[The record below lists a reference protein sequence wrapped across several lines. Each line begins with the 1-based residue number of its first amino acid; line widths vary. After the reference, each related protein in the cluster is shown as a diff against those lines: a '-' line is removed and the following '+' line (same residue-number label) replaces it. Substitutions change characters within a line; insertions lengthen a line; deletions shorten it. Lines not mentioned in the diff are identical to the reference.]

1 MSGRNEF
8 IQAILGQI
16 DGKISGIHTAAPG
29 KVISYE
35 GGLASVQPSLKYKVE
50 DGRVLDA
57 PVIVN
62 VPVYFPTGGSASITY
77 PIKAGDDCCIV
88 FAERSIDDWLLGG
101 EADDP
106 RKFDLTDAM
115 CFVGMKPSRSHSN
128 DAIEITHGSCKLRMP
143 EGGPVT
149 LNTDIVIG
157 GISFLGHIHPESI
170 GTVTGPPE

>member
-1 MSGRNEF
+1 MRNHNEF
-8 IQAILGQI
+8 IQALMEAV

-35 GGLASVQPSLKYKVE
+35 GGRASVQPSLKYKVE

-57 PVIVN
+57 PIIVD
-62 VPVYFPTGGSASITY
+62 VPVYFPTGGNASITY
-77 PIKAGDDCCIV
+77 PIKPGDDCCIV
-88 FAERSIDDWLLGG
+88 FSERSMDDWLKGG
-101 EADDP
+101 ESEDP
-106 RKFDLTDAM
+106 RKFDLTDGM

-128 DAIEITHGSCKLRMP
+128 DAIEITHGNCKLRMP

-157 GISFLGHIHPESI
+157 GISFLGHVHPESI
-170 GTVTGPPE
+170 GSQTGPPK

>member
-1 MSGRNEF
+1 MSNSNEF
-8 IQAILGQI
+8 MQAIIGQI
-16 DGKISGIHTAAPG
+16 DGKIAGIHTAAPG
-29 KVISYE
+29 KIISYA

-62 VPVYFPTGGSASITY
+62 VPVYFPTGGNASITY
-77 PIKAGDDCCIV
+77 PVKTGDDCCII

-101 EADDP
+101 ESEDP

-128 DAIEITHGSCKLRMP
+128 DAIEITHGGNKISVP
-143 EGGPVT
+143 ENGP
-149 LNTDIVIG
+149 IG
-157 GISFLGHIHPESI
+157 IDGNVNITGNLV
-170 GTVTGPPE
+170 VTGAVTHG